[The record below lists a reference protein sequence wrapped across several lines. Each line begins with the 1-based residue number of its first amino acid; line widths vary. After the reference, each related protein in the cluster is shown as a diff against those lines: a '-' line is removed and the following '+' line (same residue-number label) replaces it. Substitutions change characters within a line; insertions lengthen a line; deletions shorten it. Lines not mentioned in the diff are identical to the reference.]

1 MRGSAVD
8 LCDLGRITIILEMDS
23 KILLPA
29 EDIAVA
35 YFVMRPVA
43 TRHVRL
49 ALRCYKSQ
57 GGLIPPRLKIFPAR
71 PVILNY
77 LEQDFGPCI
86 MLWPL
91 GGLFQAT
98 ASPGSLLLDRKSV
111 V

>member
-1 MRGSAVD
+1 
-8 LCDLGRITIILEMDS
+8 
-23 KILLPA
+23 
-29 EDIAVA
+29 
-35 YFVMRPVA
+35 MRPVA

-98 ASPGSLLLDRKSV
+98 ASPGSLLLIPRLGGSALKRRNCNLSNV
-111 V
+111 PIPSLAIA